1 MHSHSSM
8 KRLMDFLLRIESPF
22 SVTTLSIASFSC
34 SLSSLFFLFLPLQLP
49 YHSTGYHYLLSYG
62 ELGTNQHDV
71 NTIYFLELKMG
82 PLSVNP
88 QHSRLQCEVFEYR
101 STTKILSL
109 DTSGKS

>member
-1 MHSHSSM
+1 
-8 KRLMDFLLRIESPF
+8 
-22 SVTTLSIASFSC
+22 
-34 SLSSLFFLFLPLQLP
+34 
-49 YHSTGYHYLLSYG
+49 
-62 ELGTNQHDV
+62 
-71 NTIYFLELKMG
+71 MG